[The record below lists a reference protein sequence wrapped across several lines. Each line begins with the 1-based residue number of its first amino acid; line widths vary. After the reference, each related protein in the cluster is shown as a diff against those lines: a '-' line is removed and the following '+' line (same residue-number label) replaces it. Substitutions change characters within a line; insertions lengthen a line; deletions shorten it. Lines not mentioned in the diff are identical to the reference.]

1 MPSISLYYPDVVLEM
16 GGYDIE
22 QELFEPLNGL
32 LNRCKSAKTLS
43 RSVPFHVSRLLIIDL
58 LSRKMIKRLED
69 LAHSSS
75 AVKSHLVPQMKDL
88 NNYVAELV
96 NFGISVSQRCLP
108 RSPT

>member
-1 MPSISLYYPDVVLEM
+1 M

-43 RSVPFHVSRLLIIDL
+43 RLVRFHVSRMLITDL
-58 LSRKMIKRLED
+58 LPRKMIKRLED
-69 LAHSSS
+69 LAHGSA
-75 AVKSHLVPQMKDL
+75 AVKSHLMPQMKDL

-96 NFGISVSQRCLP
+96 NFGISVSQLCQPHL
-108 RSPT
+108 ST

>member
-1 MPSISLYYPDVVLEM
+1 M

-43 RSVPFHVSRLLIIDL
+43 RSVPFHVSRFLIIDL

-69 LAHSSS
+69 LAHSSA
-75 AVKSHLVPQMKDL
+75 AVKSHLVPQMKNL
-88 NNYVAELV
+88 NNCVAELV
-96 NFGISVSQRCLP
+96 NFGISVGQLCLP
-108 RSPT
+108 HSST